1 MKEEVKKT
9 KILVLSD
16 HSLAGKAAREHGQL
30 IAQLFQSEMEVITM
44 TKQIL
49 PEQLYIYAEAQNV
62 ILFVIGIS
70 APKKRGEIKGRVQSY
85 FTVRKG
91 ISFIRPSRIP
101 VLVVGE
107 ALPLPTGYQ
116 KVILPVD
123 VDRQTKEKAMWASY
137 FVRFYKK
144 QNIKAEVQVI
154 HNQYKEEVTRRKV
167 ENNLSF
173 IEKLFNNLEVDYTI
187 IPQQVSMHI
196 DQESVS
202 YVQQEGAGVTLIMM
216 TRFYSLI
223 DLLFGSKESR
233 IIGNS
238 EGVPVLCLNE
248 RDDLFVLCQ

>member
-16 HSLAGKAAREHGQL
+16 HSLAGTAAREHGQL
-30 IAQLFQSEMEVITM
+30 MAQLFQSAMEVIM
-44 TKQIL
+44 MDKQFL

-62 ILFVIGIS
+62 ILFVMGIS
-70 APKKRGEIKGRVQSY
+70 DPTKRIKGRVQSF
-85 FTVRKG
+85 FTVKKG
-91 ISFIRPSRIP
+91 ISFIRGSRIP

-123 VDRQTKEKAMWASY
+123 VDRQAKEKAMWASY

-144 QNIKAEVQVI
+144 QDIKAEILVI
-154 HNQYKEEVTRRKV
+154 HNQHKEEVTQKKV
-167 ENNLSF
+167 DNNLSF
-173 IEKLFNNLEVDYTI
+173 IEKLFMNLEVDYTI
-187 IPQQVSMHI
+187 EPQQASMHI
-196 DQESVS
+196 DQESVA
-202 YVQQEGAGVTLIMM
+202 YAQREGAGVTLIMM
-216 TRFYSLI
+216 TRFFGLI
-223 DLLFGSKESR
+223 DLLFGSKESK

-238 EGVPVLCLNE
+238 EGIPVLCLNE